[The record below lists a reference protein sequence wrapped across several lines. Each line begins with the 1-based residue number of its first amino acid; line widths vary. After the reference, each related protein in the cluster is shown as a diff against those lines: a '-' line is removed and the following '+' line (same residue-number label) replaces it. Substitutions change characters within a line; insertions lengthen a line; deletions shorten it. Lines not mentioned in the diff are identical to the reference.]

1 MINEGANVTVCENL
15 CILDESESDSV
26 TAKCRV
32 PSLATSYSVEHYQIE
47 EEAILLGT
55 VFSTEPTTQYALTD
69 GDNNNGY
76 VDSNETCNFGMYFK
90 TGYVGVVNQI
100 KFFMNQFVKSS
111 VSGLL
116 SV

>member
-1 MINEGANVTVCENL
+1 MFSSGSPVSCSFAGGCLLSIPIHGLASSMINEGANVTVCENL

-55 VFSTEPTTQYALTD
+55 VFSTEPTT
-69 GDNNNGY
+69 
-76 VDSNETCNFGMYFK
+76 
-90 TGYVGVVNQI
+90 
-100 KFFMNQFVKSS
+100 
-111 VSGLL
+111 
-116 SV
+116 